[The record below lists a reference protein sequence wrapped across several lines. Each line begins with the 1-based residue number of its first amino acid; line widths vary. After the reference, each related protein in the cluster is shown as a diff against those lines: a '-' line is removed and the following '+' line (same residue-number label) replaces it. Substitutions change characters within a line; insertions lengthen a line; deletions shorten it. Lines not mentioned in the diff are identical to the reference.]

1 MKMELAVNRKET
13 ENKVSFVLFKNLA
26 KSDSSKP
33 GFCRGYLIEGQI
45 LKSFSLQALKGSTG
59 VLNDRPSL
67 V

>member
-13 ENKVSFVLFKNLA
+13 ENKVSFVLFKDLA

-45 LKSFSLQALKGSTG
+45 LKSFFPLKALKGSTG
-59 VLNDRPSL
+59 V
-67 V
+67 